1 VTEHQ
6 RSPCP
11 VACTLDILG
20 DKWTLL
26 VIRDLFMGKKTYS
39 EFVQSPESIPTN
51 LLAERLKRLEA
62 YGILHKQ
69 QYQDHPVRYEYV
81 LTRKGEELRPVLLAM
96 VKWGNDHVEGT
107 LRLDEIQRL
116 KDQYKKTR

>member
-1 VTEHQ
+1 
-6 RSPCP
+6 